1 MSPRLKLD
9 SILSPEGEIGNLG
22 LEDLF
27 DVPAIQSLMDDFFKL
42 VPMAMAILD
51 LKGKVLVGVG
61 WQDVCTKFHRINPDA
76 CLNCIESDVQLSAGV
91 PPGKYKV
98 YKCKN
103 NMWDVATPIMV
114 DDRHFGN
121 LFMGQFFFED
131 EPLDYELFRSQARKY
146 GFNEK
151 EYLAALE
158 VVPQLSRETLDTC
171 MAFFM
176 KLADIL
182 SKLSYSSLK
191 LVRSLSEQAV
201 LMNSLRES
209 GEQLRRAQEI
219 AHLGSWELNL
229 VTNHLTWSDE
239 TYRIFGLPPQKF
251 AATYES
257 FLEVVHPDDRAAVDA
272 AYSGSLREGR
282 DAYEIEH
289 RVVRKSSGEIRIVHE
304 KCEHLRDVSGRIIR
318 SFGMVHD
325 ITESRQAEEELR
337 LAKDVAEAATQA
349 KSQFLANMS
358 HELRTPM
365 TGVLGMLDLVLFG
378 NLDAEQREFIEL
390 AQTSAHSLVRI
401 LNDILDLTKIE
412 LGKLSLEENPFSI
425 RQCVQTTYNI
435 LVPVAKAK
443 GLDLDF
449 TVADALPE
457 ALIGDQTRL
466 NQVLTN
472 LAGNAVKFTEKGGVA
487 IRVVADRATPGGRR
501 EVTFTVADTG
511 IGIPADKQHLLFKV
525 FSQVNCSHSRSYGG
539 SGLGLAI
546 CRELVERM
554 GGAISFTSEEG
565 KGSIFSFTIPFGEA
579 ETKRDADFTAGKKA
593 SEGDAPHTAEI
604 SKPRLLVAEDEP
616 TIRQVLSLMLQRSNY
631 EVDFAEDGEQVVAM
645 WDSGHYDLILMDVQM
660 PRMNGFEA
668 TAAIRVKEQAS
679 GSHTPIVAMTAHALK
694 EDEERCLVAGMDAYI
709 SKPIDFKK
717 SLQVIAGI
725 IRQKPGNLRK

>member
-1 MSPRLKLD
+1 MLT
-9 SILSPEGEIGNLG
+9 PEGEIGNMG

-42 VPMAMAILD
+42 VPMAMAIID

-61 WQDVCTKFHRINPDA
+61 WQDACTKFHRINPDA
-76 CLNCIESDVQLSAGV
+76 CRNCIESDLQLSAGI
-91 PPGKYKV
+91 PPGEYKV

-114 DDRHFGN
+114 GDSHFGN

-146 GFNEK
+146 GFDEK

-158 VVPQLSRETLDTC
+158 VVPQLSRETLGTC

-182 SKLSYSSLK
+182 SKLSFSNLK
-191 LVRSLSEQAV
+191 LARSLAEREA
-201 LMNSLRES
+201 LMVALREN
-209 GEQLRRAQEI
+209 EERLKRAQAI
-219 AHLGSWELNL
+219 ANLGSWDLDL
-229 VTNHLTWSDE
+229 ATNQLTWSDE
-239 TYRIFGLPPQKF
+239 TYRIFGLPLQGF
-251 AATYES
+251 EATYEA
-257 FLEVVHPDDRAAVDA
+257 FLDAIHPDDRAAVDA

-282 DAYEIEH
+282 NSYEIEH
-289 RVVRKSSGEIRIVHE
+289 RVIRKSSGEIRFIHE

-318 SFGMVHD
+318 SIGMVHD
-325 ITESRQAEEELR
+325 ITERKQAEEELR
-337 LAKDVAEAATQA
+337 LTKEAAEAATQA

-378 NLDAEQREFIEL
+378 NLEAEQRKFIEI

-412 LGKLSLEENPFSI
+412 MGKLLLEENSFPI

-435 LVPVAKAK
+435 LVPVAKTK
-443 GLDLDF
+443 GIDLDWS
-449 TVADALPE
+449 VDDDVPE
-457 ALIGDQTRL
+457 TLLGDQTRL

-472 LAGNAVKFTEKGGVA
+472 LAGNAVKFTEKGKVA
-487 IRVVADRATPGGRR
+487 IRVIAGRATPEGRR
-501 EVTFTVADTG
+501 EVTFTVADSG
-511 IGIPADKQHLLFKV
+511 IGIPADKQHLLFSI
-525 FSQVNCSHSRSYGG
+525 FSQLDDSHSRSYGG

-546 CRELVERM
+546 CKELVERM

-579 ETKRDADFTAGKKA
+579 ETKSDANLTAWEKA
-593 SEGDAPHTAEI
+593 SERDALNAAEI
-604 SKPRLLVAEDEP
+604 TKPRLLIAEDEP
-616 TIRQVLSLMLQRSNY
+616 TIRQVLGLILQRSNY
-631 EVDFAEDGEQVVAM
+631 EIDFAEDGEQVVQM
-645 WDSGHYDLILMDVQM
+645 WESGHYDLILMDVQM

-668 TAAIRVKEQAS
+668 TATIRVKEQTL
-679 GSHTPIVAMTAHALK
+679 GGHTPIVAMTAHALK
-694 EDEERCLVAGMDAYI
+694 EDEDRCLVAGMDAYI
-709 SKPIDFKK
+709 SKPINFKK
-717 SLQVIAGI
+717 SLQVIAGF
-725 IRQKPGNLRK
+725 IRQKPGNLRE